1 MLIGQSIKTLESVL
15 DLAVWLEKNG
25 QEFYATAM
33 NATDDVKLTRLFAYL
48 AEEEEKHCA
57 TYTRLFEQQLGKS
70 AGEEPLLGEYAH
82 FIDLLIRELTSNL
95 LVEDKT
101 TPKQL
106 IWKALRFEKDTLLY
120 FNEIRALFDD
130 ASAAVIDSICREE
143 KKHIR
148 KLMERGEEMQLFVMS

>member
-33 NATDDVKLTRLFAYL
+33 DATDDVELQTLFSDL
-48 AEEEEKHCA
+48 EEEEQKHCEL
-57 TYTRLFEQQLGKS
+57 YTQLFKQQLGKDT
-70 AGEEPLLGEYAH
+70 GDQELLGEYSH

-95 LVEDKT
+95 IIGETV

-106 IWKALRFEKDTLLY
+106 IWKALRFEKDTLPY
-120 FNEIRALFDD
+120 FNEIRALFDEE
-130 ASAAVIDSICREE
+130 SAAVIDLICREE

-148 KLMERGEEMQLFVMS
+148 KLMERGEAMQLFVMS